1 MLEPKRRSEIN
12 DAEVLAKKE
21 AAVEWCRQASE
32 YMQSNGG
39 KPWSYVLIPHDVIAQ
54 NMTLKGLAESVSS

>member
-1 MLEPKRRSEIN
+1 MLEPKRRSEM
-12 DAEVLAKKE
+12 DDTEVLAKSE
-21 AAVEWCRQASE
+21 AAVEWCRHASE

-54 NMTLKGLAESVSS
+54 NMTLKGLANQFVC